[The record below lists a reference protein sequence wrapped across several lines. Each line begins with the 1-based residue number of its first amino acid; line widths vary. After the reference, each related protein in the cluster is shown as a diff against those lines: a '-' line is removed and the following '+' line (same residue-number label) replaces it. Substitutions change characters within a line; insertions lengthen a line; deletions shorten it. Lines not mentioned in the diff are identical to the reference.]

1 MSTFND
7 MVVILSYV
15 DTMIMKIKSE
25 AVAASFRSMFH
36 MAFAFAKLKE
46 QDTLLEEEWR
56 YLER

>member
-1 MSTFND
+1 